1 VEKTLIILKPD
12 ALQRGLAGRIIGRFE
27 DKGFKILALRAMS
40 ISRTLA
46 EKHYAVHQEKPFY
59 PRLIEYITSSPVVV
73 MVLQANGAVAVARK
87 MLGATFGSDA
97 QPGTIRGDFSLS
109 NSFNLIHASD
119 STESAEFEI
128 NLYFKPEEL
137 LDYQRT
143 GERWIYDCSGG
154 EPE

>member
-1 VEKTLIILKPD
+1 MEKTLIILKPD

-27 DKGFKILALRAMS
+27 DKGFKILALRARS

-59 PRLIEYITSSPVVV
+59 PRLLEYITSSPVVV
-73 MVLQANGAVAVARK
+73 LVLQANGAVAVARK

-97 QPGTIRGDFSLS
+97 LPGTIRGDYSLS

-128 NLYFKPEEL
+128 GLYFKPEEL

>member
-1 VEKTLIILKPD
+1 MEETLIILKPD

-73 MVLQANGAVAVARK
+73 LVLQANGAVAVARK

-97 QPGTIRGDFSLS
+97 LPGTIRGDYSLS

-119 STESAEFEI
+119 STETAEFEI
-128 NLYFKPEEL
+128 DLYFKPEEL